1 MQQFCLMEEK
11 NFAREQQ
18 RFQRKNKNQG
28 YLSNTQGLDPIIQK
42 IYQNNKGQKIVEEE
56 YIRELNKLIR
66 AKNLEYQRG
75 QQHSLITG
83 RKTNHI
89 KIPPDILDYVKKDI
103 NVPFRPVRV
112 YNQTFF

>member
-1 MQQFCLMEEK
+1 MEEK
-11 NFAREQQ
+11 AFSKEKQKYERRNQ
-18 RFQRKNKNQG
+18 NQG

-42 IYQNNKGQKIVEEE
+42 IYPNSKGEKIVEEE
-56 YIRELNKLIR
+56 CVRELNKLIR

-75 QQHSLITG
+75 QQHNVING

-89 KIPPDILDYVKKDI
+89 QIPPDILDYVKKDI
-103 NVPFRPVRV
+103 YVPFRPVRV